1 MDILVPLTENHEYK
15 RVYARGKSAVR
26 PALVL
31 YCLRNKKVK
40 QGARGHYGQQKD
52 RQRG

>member
-1 MDILVPLTENHEYK
+1 MDILVPLTEKHEYK

-31 YCLRNKKVK
+31 YCRAIK
-40 QGARGHYGQQKD
+40 R
-52 RQRG
+52 

>member
-26 PALVL
+26 RRLCCIA
-31 YCLRNKKVK
+31 CAIKR
-40 QGARGHYGQQKD
+40 
-52 RQRG
+52 

>member
-26 PALVL
+26 RGRMS
-31 YCLRNKKVK
+31 CKVT
-40 QGARGHYGQQKD
+40 QCW
-52 RQRG
+52 QRKWESASAS

>member
-26 PALVL
+26 LCCIA
-31 YCLRNKKVK
+31 CAIKR
-40 QGARGHYGQQKD
+40 
-52 RQRG
+52 